1 MIDIANSRVITCPY
15 CNAVIHCKENAKK
28 VKCEYCRSFI
38 DIEPETPEKIIIE
51 KNNYYTIPPAPVDT
65 AELEKLNEEF
75 KKKRK
80 KWIRACGVAVIAT
93 FVLSFVSGFATFR
106 SGSAAGMGICGMS
119 IFIPIISG
127 FILGRTKPLS
137 PVKKQSGGRFFAGMF
152 VFVLA
157 NGAYFTGL
165 ISSAIVET
173 FTKSKDAGSYEDM
186 YSDLNSISEDEYYS
200 ESYGNAEEEFTEAEE
215 LFYAEYLVVEP
226 TDYETYLVLFV
237 EDDKVME
244 AGQMAEEVNSS
255 AYMNG
260 YNWEALLDFYV
271 EQEAPHLSGT
281 YESDPEASMYFATFA
296 NQSDAEE
303 MADIIMNFVEYP
315 DELAEFVERYGDDIQ
330 WE

>member
-1 MIDIANSRVITCPY
+1 MIDIAKSRVITCPY

-38 DIEPETPEKIIIE
+38 DIEPDPPEKIIIE
-51 KNNYYTIPPAPVDT
+51 KNNYYTIPPTPVDT

-80 KWIRACGVAVIAT
+80 KWIAASVAAVIAT
-93 FVLSFVSGFATFR
+93 FVLSFVSGLVTYL
-106 SGSAAGMGICGMS
+106 SDSAAGMAICGMS
-119 IFIPIISG
+119 IFFPILSG
-127 FILGRTKPLS
+127 CILGRTKPLS

-157 NGAYFTGL
+157 NGAFWAGL
-165 ISSAIVET
+165 IISAIVAAVVNSNT
-173 FTKSKDAGSYEDM
+173 FKNREEVSDTISIEEE
-186 YSDLNSISEDEYYS
+186 YSS
-200 ESYGNAEEEFTEAEE
+200 ESYGYAEEESTEAEE
-215 LFYAEYLVVEP
+215 LFYAEYLVIDP
-226 TDYETYLVLFV
+226 YTDETYLVFFV
-237 EDDKVME
+237 EDNKVME

-260 YNWEALLDFYV
+260 YNWDVLLNFYI

-281 YESDPEASMYFATFA
+281 YESDPEASMYFATFT

-303 MADIIMNFVEYP
+303 AADIIMNFVENP
-315 DELAEFVERYGDDIQ
+315 HELAEFVERYGDDIQ